1 VLNHAPNPLS
11 ASTGPIDVDTAFGEA
26 RGAEDDGRWEEAV
39 RLYQQAIALKPD
51 LLEARNNLGRLYVR
65 LSRVAAAIVE
75 FRTVLAMA
83 PDYALAR
90 NNLGSAFL
98 LDGNEHIQEFLEA
111 VRLDGTYATPYYNLA
126 SVYARR
132 GDTSQALGFLTKA
145 LSLEPAVVSW
155 VQEDPDFASVKEAPE
170 FQRWRSVRTVQR

>member
-1 VLNHAPNPLS
+1 
-11 ASTGPIDVDTAFGEA
+11 
-26 RGAEDDGRWEEAV
+26 
-39 RLYQQAIALKPD
+39 
-51 LLEARNNLGRLYVR
+51 
-65 LSRVAAAIVE
+65 
-75 FRTVLAMA
+75 MA
-83 PDYALAR
+83 
-90 NNLGSAFL
+90 
-98 LDGNEHIQEFLEA
+98 IQEFLEA